1 MIKTFRTYMLFLA
14 GLSVGLISC
23 QDELDEYNPSGITA
37 EGVYTTPAGFE
48 SLVNAA
54 YAYSRWWYGKEDGY
68 NLSEMGTDLWINGVD
83 GGANVALVHYE
94 NLQSNQASVES
105 LWAKMYEAVNLCNAG
120 LEFVNQS
127 GLSPDLQLQREAEIR
142 FLRAFYYWHIVE
154 TWGGVHL
161 STQRTQT
168 AEPTAN
174 RNSEDDFYAL
184 IKVDLDFAVA
194 NLPYPASQKGRVSKA
209 GAEAFLARVHLT
221 RGEYPQAQQLAE
233 KVINSYG
240 FSLVENYDDLW
251 DMGNLENSE
260 VVFYVNYARD
270 LNLNDASNSIT
281 FPNGHSRGGHNG
293 HLHFL
298 STYDRNGTVGMTRDI
313 VNGRPFARYM
323 PSRYLLELFDESID
337 SRFHGSFETV
347 WYCNRPGTY
356 SKTVNGQT
364 VEFTLE
370 EGDTAIW
377 ATKQVLTPEEELARP
392 YLIYDMESMYHPD
405 GTYNN
410 NRQYICLNKF
420 LDPTR
425 PSVAEQQSARDAFVI
440 RLAELYLIAAEA
452 AMENGDVQ
460 AAAEHINVIRRRAA
474 VPGMETAMEI
484 SPADI
489 SLDFILEERARELV
503 GEQLRWFDLKRTGKL
518 VEYVTNYNPEAAPN
532 VRAHHVLRPIPQR
545 QLDAVINKNEFIQ
558 NSGYQ

>member
-1 MIKTFRTYMLFLA
+1 M
-14 GLSVGLISC
+14 GLVSC
-23 QDELDEYNPSGITA
+23 QNELDEYNPSGITA

-54 YAYSRWWYGKEDGY
+54 YSYTRWWYGKEDGY

-94 NLQSNQASVES
+94 NLQSNQASVEG
-105 LWAKMYEAVNLCNAG
+105 LWARMYEAVNLCNAG
-120 LEFVNQS
+120 LEFVAES
-127 GLSPDLQLQREAEIR
+127 GLSADLQQQREAEIR

-154 TWGGVHL
+154 TWGGVHMI
-161 STQRTQT
+161 TERTKT
-168 AEPTAN
+168 AQATAN
-174 RNSEDDFYAL
+174 RSSVEEFYAL
-184 IKVDLDFAVA
+184 IKEDLNFAVA

-221 RGEYPQAQQLAE
+221 RGEYSEAQNLAE
-233 KVINSYG
+233 KVINDYD
-240 FSLVENYDDLW
+240 FQLMENYDALW
-251 DMGNLENSE
+251 DMANVENSE
-260 VVFYVNYARD
+260 VIFYVNYSRD

-281 FPNGHSRGGHNG
+281 FPNGHSRGAHNG

-323 PSRYLLELFDESID
+323 PSKHLLELFDETID
-337 SRFHGSFETV
+337 TRFHGSFETV
-347 WYCNRPGTY
+347 WYTNRPGTY
-356 SKTVNGQT
+356 SKTVDGQT

-377 ATKQVLTPEEELARP
+377 ATKQVLSPAEELAKP
-392 YLIYDMESMYHPD
+392 YLVYDMESMYHPD

-410 NRQYICLNKF
+410 NRQYVSLNKF

-425 PSVAEQQSARDAFVI
+425 PSVAEQQSSRDAFVI
-440 RLAELYLIAAEA
+440 RLAEMYLIAAEA
-452 AMENGDVQ
+452 ALQNGDAQ
-460 AAAEHINVIRRRAA
+460 AAVDHINVVRSRAA
-474 VPGMETAMEI
+474 VPGMEAAMAI
-484 SPADI
+484 SPADV
-489 SLDFILEERARELV
+489 SVDFILEERARELA

-518 VEYVTNYNPEAAPN
+518 VDYVTAYNPEAAPN
-532 VRAHHVLRPIPQR
+532 IRAHHVLRPIPQR
-545 QLDAVINKNEFIQ
+545 QLDAVINKDEFTQ
-558 NSGYQ
+558 NQGYQ

>member
-1 MIKTFRTYMLFLA
+1 MKTFKIYILLIA
-14 GLSVGLISC
+14 GLAMGLVSC
-23 QDELDEYNPSGITA
+23 QNELDEYNPSGITA

-54 YAYSRWWYGKEDGY
+54 YSYTRWWYGKEDGY

-94 NLQSNQASVES
+94 NLQSNQASVEG
-105 LWAKMYEAVNLCNAG
+105 LWARMYEAVNLCNAG
-120 LEFVNQS
+120 LEFVAES
-127 GLSPDLQLQREAEIR
+127 GLSADLQQQREAEIR

-154 TWGGVHL
+154 TWGGVHMI
-161 STQRTQT
+161 TERTKT
-168 AEPTAN
+168 AQATAN
-174 RNSEDDFYAL
+174 RSSVEEFYAL
-184 IKVDLDFAVA
+184 IKEDLNFAVA

-221 RGEYPQAQQLAE
+221 RGEYSEAQNLAE
-233 KVINSYG
+233 KVINDYD
-240 FSLVENYDDLW
+240 FQLMENYDALW
-251 DMGNLENSE
+251 DMANVENSE
-260 VVFYVNYARD
+260 VIFYVNYSRD

-281 FPNGHSRGGHNG
+281 FPNGHSRGAHNG

-323 PSRYLLELFDESID
+323 PSKHLLELFDETID
-337 SRFHGSFETV
+337 TRFHGSFETV
-347 WYCNRPGTY
+347 WYTNRPGTY
-356 SKTVNGQT
+356 SKTVDGQT

-377 ATKQVLTPEEELARP
+377 ATKQVLSPAEELAKP
-392 YLIYDMESMYHPD
+392 YLVYDMESMYHPD

-410 NRQYICLNKF
+410 NRQYVSLNKF

-425 PSVAEQQSARDAFVI
+425 PSVAEQQSSRDAFVI
-440 RLAELYLIAAEA
+440 RLAEMYLIAAEA
-452 AMENGDVQ
+452 ALQNGDAQ
-460 AAAEHINVIRRRAA
+460 AAVDHINVVRSRAA
-474 VPGMETAMEI
+474 VPGMEAAMAI
-484 SPADI
+484 SPADV
-489 SLDFILEERARELV
+489 SVDFILEERARELA

-518 VEYVTNYNPEAAPN
+518 VDYVTAYNPEAAPN
-532 VRAHHVLRPIPQR
+532 IRAHHVLRPIPQR
-545 QLDAVINKNEFIQ
+545 QLDAVINKDEFTQ
-558 NSGYQ
+558 NQGYQ

>member
-1 MIKTFRTYMLFLA
+1 MKTFRTYILLAA
-14 GLSVGLISC
+14 GLGMGLMSC
-23 QDELDEYNPSGITA
+23 QNELDEYNPSGITA

-54 YAYSRWWYGKEDGY
+54 YSYTRWWYGKEDGY

-94 NLQSNQASVES
+94 NLQSNQSSVET

-120 LEFVNQS
+120 LEFVSQS
-127 GLSPDLQLQREAEIR
+127 GLSPDLQQQREAEIR
-142 FLRAFYYWHIVE
+142 FLRAFYNWHIVE

-161 STQRTQT
+161 STERTQT
-168 AEPTAN
+168 AQPTAN
-174 RNSEDDFYAL
+174 RNSVDEFYAL
-184 IKVDLDFAVA
+184 IKEDLNNAVA

-209 GAEAFLARVHLT
+209 AAEAFLARVHLT
-221 RGEYPQAQQLAE
+221 RGEFEEAQTLAE
-233 KVINSYG
+233 KVIASYD
-240 FSLVENYDDLW
+240 FQLMENYDDLW
-251 DMGNLENSE
+251 DMVNVENSE
-260 VVFYVNYARD
+260 VIFYVNYSKD

-323 PSRYLLELFDESID
+323 PSKYLLELFDESVD

-347 WYCNRPGTY
+347 WYSNRPGIY
-356 SKTVNGQT
+356 SKTVGGQT
-364 VEFTLE
+364 VEFTLN

-377 ATKQVLTPEEELARP
+377 ATKQVLSEAEELAKP
-392 YLIYDMESMYHPD
+392 YLVYDMESMYHAD
-405 GTYNN
+405 GTFNN

-425 PSVAEQQSARDAFVI
+425 PSVAEQQSSRDAFVI
-440 RLAELYLIAAEA
+440 RLAEMYLVAAEA
-452 AMENGDVQ
+452 ALQNGDLQQ
-460 AAAEHINVIRRRAA
+460 AADHINVIRSRAA
-474 VPGMETAMEI
+474 VPGMEAAMAI
-484 SPADI
+484 SPADLSI
-489 SLDFILEERARELV
+489 DFILEERARELA

-518 VEYVTNYNPEAAPN
+518 VEKVTAHNPEAAAN
-532 VRAHHVLRPIPQR
+532 IREHHVLKPIPQR
-545 QLDAVINKNEFIQ
+545 QLDAVINKDQFTQ
-558 NSGYQ
+558 NPGYQ